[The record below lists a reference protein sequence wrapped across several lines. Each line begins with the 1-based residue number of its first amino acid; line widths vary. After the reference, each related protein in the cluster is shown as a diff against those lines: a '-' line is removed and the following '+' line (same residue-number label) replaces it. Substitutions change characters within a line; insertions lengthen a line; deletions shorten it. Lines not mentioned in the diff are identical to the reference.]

1 MSDCPATFLKHWH
14 VRVVDPVSPQLLVG
28 HGDEVQPGAY
38 VVHGHI
44 GMHAGNAV
52 HGCCEVGGEP
62 LQRYWLAA
70 TTPFDATQVTERTWR
85 PPSPQVT
92 EHAPQLLDAYW

>member
-14 VRVVDPVSPQLLVG
+14 VRVVDPVSPQLLEG
-28 HGDEVQPGAY
+28 QGDEVQPGAY

-52 HGCCEVGGEP
+52 VTVNIC
-62 LQRYWLAA
+62 LALANLAA
-70 TTPFDATQVTERTWR
+70 FAPNHTTLTAMGGVDLLVAAHQGTLE
-85 PPSPQVT
+85 PPRQTGTVPL
-92 EHAPQLLDAYW
+92 A